1 MNAPSPPP
9 AASSRRPHDSR
20 VLRVALWLVGV
31 LALLLAGIGVVLP
44 GLPTTPLVL
53 VASACFVRASPRAH
67 AWLLRNQ
74 TFGPLLAEWERHRSI
89 PRRVKRIGL
98 AAMAVTAVFSVW
110 FLSGQPWLQGLVLA
124 GVATG
129 VWVVARLPT
138 R

>member
-1 MNAPSPPP
+1 MKAPSRPP
-9 AASSRRPHDSR
+9 ATLPRRPHDSP
-20 VLRVALWLVGV
+20 VLRAVFWVGGV
-31 LALLLAGIGVVLP
+31 LALLLAAIGVVLP

-53 VASACFVRASPRAH
+53 VAGACFVRASPRAH
-67 AWLLRNQ
+67 AWLLRNRM
-74 TFGPLLAEWERHRSI
+74 FGPLLAEWERHRSI

-98 AAMAVTAVFSVW
+98 AAMALTAAFSVW
-110 FLSGQPWLQGLVLA
+110 FFGGQPWLQGLVLA